1 MKAFNIAMLL
11 ECFVCLSVMFTFLN
25 RVTDCYKSGVN
36 ILIKLEALGSLK
48 FQFQTLS
55 NYKQDVMR
63 TFELWAILLTIN
75 ILCAT
80 GSWRNVKIYWV
91 YMVIEW
97 EIAKWRHCICLVEFY
112 VTMKMDDGKWACVF
126 WYGVNYVHFYTSY
139 TKYCSKNCTWDY
151 VNLCCRDDKFNVH
164 TACSNV
170 NDLLKN

>member
-63 TFELWAILLTIN
+63 TFEL
-75 ILCAT
+75 
-80 GSWRNVKIYWV
+80 
-91 YMVIEW
+91 
-97 EIAKWRHCICLVEFY
+97 
-112 VTMKMDDGKWACVF
+112 
-126 WYGVNYVHFYTSY
+126 
-139 TKYCSKNCTWDY
+139 
-151 VNLCCRDDKFNVH
+151 
-164 TACSNV
+164 
-170 NDLLKN
+170 